1 MELWLIYVE
10 DLPRLPWYHHTTT
23 YVHHIWNVY
32 VCMWWLDTITTPQ
45 GEELGGQIRPL
56 FLPAATFCN
65 LLTVFFL
72 ARSTFDMLP
81 GAALI
86 TSHRRGVRGL
96 VDPPCHVWSLPS
108 ILFHDLPW
116 HPPPLDSVGHHRW
129 CWAIIN
135 LWSAGRNAR
144 LGCLLLPEW
153 PTNQTWEITSSGAHL
168 LIIIVSIKVISQLA
182 IYSAFFFC
190 IPYNFSC
197 CYRRDSPTKP
207 WNYFILSSFATFL
220 FASSPTATSIIII
233 AFLDLLYYWKWSIL
247 RDPKFS
253 SALKCFSPI
262 KVWLMQGWGRG
273 KSTKGRRQACCI
285 GRLVGLAGSLG

>member
-1 MELWLIYVE
+1 MEWWLIYVE

-116 HPPPLDSVGHHRW
+116 HPPACWPPSLVLGDHQSLISGTQRPPRLPAATRVTHQPNLGNHFIRSSLRPHHHHHR
-129 CWAIIN
+129 
-135 LWSAGRNAR
+135 L
-144 LGCLLLPEW
+144 
-153 PTNQTWEITSSGAHL
+153 H
-168 LIIIVSIKVISQLA
+168 
-182 IYSAFFFC
+182 
-190 IPYNFSC
+190 
-197 CYRRDSPTKP
+197 
-207 WNYFILSSFATFL
+207 
-220 FASSPTATSIIII
+220 
-233 AFLDLLYYWKWSIL
+233 
-247 RDPKFS
+247 
-253 SALKCFSPI
+253 
-262 KVWLMQGWGRG
+262 
-273 KSTKGRRQACCI
+273 
-285 GRLVGLAGSLG
+285 

>member
-1 MELWLIYVE
+1 
-10 DLPRLPWYHHTTT
+10 
-23 YVHHIWNVY
+23 
-32 VCMWWLDTITTPQ
+32 
-45 GEELGGQIRPL
+45 
-56 FLPAATFCN
+56 
-65 LLTVFFL
+65 
-72 ARSTFDMLP
+72 MLP

-168 LIIIVSIKVISQLA
+168 VVLIIIIIVSIKVISLLP

-207 WNYFILSSFATFL
+207 WNYFILSSFATC
-220 FASSPTATSIIII
+220 
-233 AFLDLLYYWKWSIL
+233 LY
-247 RDPKFS
+247 FS
-253 SALKCFSPI
+253 KLTHSHQYHHHC
-262 KVWLMQGWGRG
+262 
-273 KSTKGRRQACCI
+273 
-285 GRLVGLAGSLG
+285 